1 MKTTK
6 LGLSGGEAI
15 AYALKQ
21 INPEIFAMYPITPQT
36 PIIESYSKYSANG
49 LVDTELIRTES
60 EHSALSATIGA
71 SAAGVRA
78 VTATASQG
86 LLYMYEAL
94 GVASGLRL
102 PIVMPVA
109 NRAISA
115 PINIHCDHSDSM
127 SAVDQGWMQV
137 YCENAQEA
145 YEMTLFGLR
154 LAESVSLPIMVCID
168 GFYTSHNLEV
178 INVYDD
184 STVKKFV
191 GEFKPKYNLLDTD
204 HPITI
209 GALALPD
216 SYMEI
221 RKQMFDAFLE
231 VKDNYS
237 KISKEFKTS
246 FGKDINFY
254 EDYFASDSETVLVV
268 LSSTAESS
276 KDIIDKL
283 RKDGKSVGLLRPIL
297 FRPFLYEEYSKA
309 LKKAKKIIVLERTE
323 GPGSY
328 PPLYKDI
335 CLTVMNTTNKSEVMS
350 LVFGLGGRD
359 IYQKDIEELLV
370 SVISGKKL
378 KSRYIGIKE

>member
-21 INPEIFAMYPITPQT
+21 INPEVFAMYPITPQT

-49 LVDTELIRTES
+49 LVDTEIIRTES

-71 SAAGVRA
+71 SASGVRG

-127 SAVDQGWMQV
+127 SAIDQGWMQV

-145 YEMTLFGLR
+145 YEMTLFSLR
-154 LAESVSLPIMVCID
+154 LAESVFLPIMVCID

-184 STVKKFV
+184 SSVKKFI
-191 GEFKPKYNLLDTD
+191 GELKPNYNLLDTER
-204 HPITI
+204 PITV

-216 SYMEI
+216 SYFEI
-221 RKQMFDAFLE
+221 RKEMFDAFLE
-231 VKDNYS
+231 VKENYS
-237 KISKEFKTS
+237 KISKEFKS
-246 FGKDINFY
+246 NFGKDINFY
-254 EDYFASDSETVLVV
+254 EDYFSSDSETVLVV
-268 LSSTAESS
+268 LSSTAENS
-276 KDIIDKL
+276 KDVIDKL
-283 RKDGKSVGLLRPIL
+283 RKEGKSVGLLRPIL

-335 CLTVMNTTNKSEVMS
+335 CLSIINEKNKPEVIS

-359 IYQKDIEELLV
+359 LYQKDIEELLV